1 MLACC
6 HRGTLSAAEPL
17 DQLESAL
24 PRRVDECDAQH
35 VQQVV
40 AAAQTL
46 EAWAAARTWFP
57 APSPAHQVV
66 GNIQQLIE
74 AKARVDRCEQ
84 RILELRTQ
92 FAPLEPAATRRERIR
107 PYLSIASHVIRIA
120 GQLRYFT
127 RDAIENATYLLDASQ
142 PPFRQ
147 LVDLLIQH
155 RVQVG
160 ADAMAYMLFD
170 PGPEEPLQ
178 PFPDALKKKALQLI
192 GVAGDIGSLH
202 DLAEY
207 VREPGVTP
215 ELMIE
220 AAEAIRRL
228 GLPQDPRPEGD
239 DSDPAVPLTARQLLD
254 IVNALPL
261 GRGSPALQQRRA
273 ALSQWLDQRAR
284 QGVLGDTFR
293 LGTCEVR
300 SGDWLLMRN
309 PSPYNLFT
317 DLSPGLFTHVG
328 VVTVEV
334 GADGLRRFVVVDLPE
349 RGDHIPASNVDSY
362 VSRTLHYFFLRH
374 TDPQVGSRMGD
385 AAREVIGNE
394 SQFDLLFR
402 TSGVESLRG
411 KSLQQQPIHTYCAG
425 LLLLCAQ
432 QTGLPRE
439 EFFPIVEEPAGGYC
453 VENLLSLG
461 LSIGDRFVSPTG
473 AIFAPRMEI
482 AGRCEPMYDPTRD
495 IKEAVYDHFAQ
506 RMCERKLVPSPDLS
520 QMLVEKLARVS
531 KTTPWLARAL
541 ARANRV
547 SEHMDLEAAAKAA
560 AVVAT
565 LDDIA
570 NACVDEFLPAREAV
584 ISADLP
590 PADQEELTAQ
600 QQATRAKFRQRHQEL
615 VSRWQQHKISPLE
628 LRRELVRFYTA
639 GGKERLDERFFPVSA
654 QK

>member
-1 MLACC
+1 M
-6 HRGTLSAAEPL
+6 
-17 DQLESAL
+17 
-24 PRRVDECDAQH
+24 
-35 VQQVV
+35 
-40 AAAQTL
+40 
-46 EAWAAARTWFP
+46 
-57 APSPAHQVV
+57 
-66 GNIQQLIE
+66 
-74 AKARVDRCEQ
+74 
-84 RILELRTQ
+84 
-92 FAPLEPAATRRERIR
+92 
-107 PYLSIASHVIRIA
+107 IRIA

-127 RDAIENATYLLDASQ
+127 RDAIENATYMLDASQ
-142 PPFRQ
+142 PPFTQ

-160 ADAMAYMLFD
+160 ADALAYMLFD

-178 PFPDALKKKALQLI
+178 PFPDAMKQKALQLI
-192 GVAGDIGSLH
+192 GVAGDIGSLN

-207 VREPGVTP
+207 VREPGVTL

-273 ALSQWLDQRAR
+273 VLSQWLDQRAR

-293 LGTCEVR
+293 MGTCEVR

-334 GADGLRRFVVVDLPE
+334 GTDGIRRFVVVDLPE

-385 AAREVIGNE
+385 AARDIIGNE

-411 KSLQQQPIHTYCAG
+411 KSLKQQPIHTYCAG

-453 VENLLSLG
+453 VENLQSLG

-473 AIFAPRMEI
+473 AIFAPHMAI

-506 RMCERKLVPSPDLS
+506 RMRERKLVPSPDLS
-520 QMLVEKLARVS
+520 QMLVEKLAVCRRPRLGWLERWRVRTGSVNTSTWKPRRKRLRWSRHSMISPTRVS
-531 KTTPWLARAL
+531 MSFSRRGRLSSR
-541 ARANRV
+541 
-547 SEHMDLEAAAKAA
+547 
-560 AVVAT
+560 
-565 LDDIA
+565 
-570 NACVDEFLPAREAV
+570 
-584 ISADLP
+584 
-590 PADQEELTAQ
+590 LTCPQ
-600 QQATRAKFRQRHQEL
+600 P
-615 VSRWQQHKISPLE
+615 I
-628 LRRELVRFYTA
+628 RRR
-639 GGKERLDERFFPVSA
+639 
-654 QK
+654 